1 LRLRYNVNG
10 KMDKILIAG
19 TFDILHP
26 GHLNLLRQAKELGD
40 FLIVVMARDE
50 NVLKTKGQKPFLNE
64 DQRLDNLE
72 KLGLVDK
79 IVLGDLIDPYK
90 VVKEEQPAVVALG
103 YDQQTFVNGLI
114 GLRANSRLNFR
125 TERLEPFKE
134 DVCKGRKIKQAVID
148 DQAGFLL
155 INKPEDW
162 TSHDAVARLRS
173 ITGLK
178 QIGHTGTLDPF
189 ATGLLIC
196 ALGKA
201 TKLVGLF
208 DILPKTYEAAVKL
221 GVTSDTYDRTGEVK
235 EQVPKVNISKSQ
247 VEKVLKLFLGKQKQL
262 PPMYSAKKVG
272 GKKLYELARQGK
284 EIKRKAS
291 QIEIY
296 DLKLLDLNDDI
307 LKIRVQCSTGTYI
320 RSLASDL
327 GQKLKTGAILEEL
340 KRTASGDFSLKEA
353 VQIERLTK
361 NNYSEFLIKPL
372 EAIDRVN
379 ADYIRRAF

>member
-1 LRLRYNVNG
+1 MRLRYNVNG

>member
-1 LRLRYNVNG
+1 MRLRYNVNG

-262 PPMYSAKKVG
+262 PSMYSAKKVG

-284 EIKRKAS
+284 EIKRKDS

>member
-1 LRLRYNVNG
+1 MRLRYNVNG

-40 FLIVVMARDE
+40 FVIVVMARDE

-284 EIKRKAS
+284 EIKRKDS

>member
-1 LRLRYNVNG
+1 
-10 KMDKILIAG
+10 MDKILIAG

-26 GHLNLLRQAKELGD
+26 GHLNLLGQAKELGD

-284 EIKRKAS
+284 EIKRKDS

>member
-1 LRLRYNVNG
+1 
-10 KMDKILIAG
+10 MDKILIAG